1 MRFNQICID
10 VIIIEIKSKKALRTD
25 QLDSDLVIEPL
36 TAISTKKRGNLT
48 TAQLEIKLNT
58 FLEFTN
64 SSTYTREADKIYYM
78 IG

>member
-1 MRFNQICID
+1 
-10 VIIIEIKSKKALRTD
+10 
-25 QLDSDLVIEPL
+25 VIEPL
-36 TAISTKKRGNLT
+36 TAISTKERGNLT

-64 SSTYTREADKIYYM
+64 SSTYAREADKIYYM